1 MLRDLQEAPLM
12 TMPLKIAILASEAVP
27 FVKSGGLADVAGALP
42 KALRSLGHDAIVI
55 LPKYSHLDAA
65 KFGLRPFL
73 NPLGVWMGNTEE
85 WCAVET
91 LTRAGV
97 PFYFI
102 EFNRYFDRFGLY
114 HDRELEKY
122 GDNGCRFG
130 FFTRAALQ
138 LCRDMGFA
146 PDIVHAHDW
155 PTALA
160 PAYLKI
166 WHWNDPVLGGAAS
179 VLTIHNLAHQGKW
192 PLADYDYLG
201 LQRSNLT
208 GDKFEDFG
216 DINFLK
222 GGIHY
227 ADIVTTVSPTYAVE
241 SRSPAGGEGLAPYLN
256 DKGANY
262 WGILNGVDD
271 EEWNPAVDP
280 LIPARY
286 APGDMAGK
294 AICKR
299 ELQQRLMLETRP
311 DVPLIGVVSRLSA
324 QKGLDL
330 LSQTIERIVAEM
342 QVQFAILGSGER
354 DLEWYFG
361 PLPGRY
367 PGRIGSYIG
376 YSEELAHWIEAG
388 SDFFLMPSRFEPCG
402 LNQMYSLKY
411 GTLPIVRA
419 TGGLNDTVAQ
429 YDERTGEGAGFKFWE
444 PTAQALYDTVG
455 WAVSTYYDRKK
466 HMQKMIAA
474 AMVQDLSWE
483 HSAKIYVRAYEQA
496 IANKK
501 ALG

>member
-1 MLRDLQEAPLM
+1 MTVPLR
-12 TMPLKIAILASEAVP
+12 IAVLASEAVP
-27 FVKSGGLADVAGALP
+27 FVKSGGLGDVAGALP
-42 KALRSLGHDAIVI
+42 KALRALGHEAIVI

-65 KFGLRPFL
+65 KFDLRPFL

-85 WCAVET
+85 WCAVEM
-91 LTRAGV
+91 LTYAGV

-102 EFNRYFDRFGLY
+102 EFNKYFDRFGIY
-114 HDRELEKY
+114 HDNELDKY
-122 GDNGCRFG
+122 RDNGCRFG

-166 WHWNDPVLGGAAS
+166 WHWNDAILGGAAS

-192 PLADYDYLG
+192 PVADYDYLG
-201 LQRSNLT
+201 LQRSNFT

-216 DINFLK
+216 EINFLK
-222 GGIHY
+222 GGVHY
-227 ADIVTTVSPTYAVE
+227 ADIVTTVSPTYAME
-241 SRSPAGGEGLAPYLN
+241 SRSPLGGQGLAPYLN

-262 WGILNGVDD
+262 WGILNGVDY

-280 LIPARY
+280 LIPAQY
-286 APGDMAGK
+286 ALGAMSGK
-294 AICKR
+294 AICKQQ
-299 ELQQRLMLETRP
+299 LQRRLMLEVNA
-311 DVPLIGVVSRLSA
+311 DIPLIGVVSRLSP

-330 LSQTIERIVAEM
+330 LSQTIERIVADM
-342 QVQFAILGSGER
+342 QVQFAILGSGEKG
-354 DLEWYFG
+354 LEWHFG

-376 YSEELAHWIEAG
+376 YSDELAHWIEAG
-388 SDFFLMPSRFEPCG
+388 ADFFLMPSRFEPCG

-419 TGGLNDTVAQ
+419 TGGLNDTVEQ
-429 YDERTGEGAGFKFWE
+429 YDERTGEGTGFKFWE
-444 PTAQALYDTVG
+444 PSAQALYDTVG
-455 WAVSTYYDRKK
+455 WAVSTYYDRKE

-474 AMVQDLSWE
+474 AMSQDLSWE
-483 HSAKIYVRAYEQA
+483 HSARIYVQAYERA

-501 ALG
+501 ALDWGFSWS

>member
-1 MLRDLQEAPLM
+1 MAV
-12 TMPLKIAILASEAVP
+12 PLKIAVLASEAVP
-27 FVKSGGLADVAGALP
+27 FVKSGGLADVAGGLP
-42 KALRSLGHDAIVI
+42 KALRALGHDAIVI
-55 LPKYSHLDAA
+55 LPKYSHLDVAR
-65 KFGLRPFL
+65 LDLCSFL

-91 LTRAGV
+91 LTHAGV

-122 GDNGCRFG
+122 SDNGCRFG

-146 PDIVHAHDW
+146 PDIVHVHDW

-166 WHWNDPVLGGAAS
+166 WHWNDAILGGAAS

-192 PLADYDYLG
+192 PVADYDYLG
-201 LQRSNLT
+201 LQPTNFT

-216 DINFLK
+216 EINFLK

-227 ADIVTTVSPTYAVE
+227 ADIVTTVSPTYAME
-241 SRSPAGGEGLAPYLN
+241 TRSPPGGEGLAPYLN
-256 DKGANY
+256 NKGEDY
-262 WGILNGVDD
+262 WGILNGVDYD
-271 EEWNPAVDP
+271 EWNPAVDP
-280 LIPARY
+280 LIPEQY
-286 APGDMAGK
+286 ASQSMSGK
-294 AICKR
+294 AICKQQ
-299 ELQQRLMLETRP
+299 LQHRFMLEVNP

-330 LSQTIERIVAEM
+330 LSQTIERIVADM
-342 QVQFAILGSGER
+342 QVQFAVLGSGEK

-419 TGGLNDTVAQ
+419 TGGLNDTVEQ
-429 YDERTGEGAGFKFWE
+429 YNERTGEGTGFKFWE
-444 PTAQALYDTVG
+444 PSASALYYTVG
-455 WAVSTYYDRKK
+455 WAVSTYYDRKE

-474 AMVQDLSWE
+474 AMSQDLSWE
-483 HSAKIYVRAYEQA
+483 HSARIYVQAYERA